1 MEDNWIPWH
10 RRLPLIL
17 FAGLVMLLLVLPSL
31 IVIPMSFSA
40 GDYLEFPPRELSL
53 RWYHNYFDSSLW
65 AEATTISFIAGIS
78 TAVFASI
85 LGTAAAWGLRL
96 MGRGVPP
103 VLMMVLTMPLTVPA
117 ILTAIGI
124 FYLYVRLD
132 LVNSMVGLVLAH
144 TMLAIPFVLILVL
157 SRLQGFDLNQVR
169 VAESLGARPVK
180 AFFLVVLPQIRFA
193 VIAGAVIAF
202 LTSFDEV
209 IVALFIT
216 GGGKST
222 ITRVMFTSLRDQVD
236 PTIASV
242 SSMLILLS
250 IVLVVVF
257 QFFEGRAAKAAPAA
271 LKKE

>member
-1 MEDNWIPWH
+1 MEDWVPWR
-10 RRLPLIL
+10 RRLPLVL
-17 FAGLVMLLLVLPSL
+17 FGALVMLLLILPSL

-40 GDYLEFPPRELSL
+40 GDYLEFPPREWSL
-53 RWYHNYFDSSLW
+53 RWYDAYFDSSLW
-65 AEATTISFIAGIS
+65 QAATMTSLIAGVA
-78 TAVFASI
+78 TAVLACV

-96 MGRGVPP
+96 LGRGAPP
-103 VLMMVLTMPLTVPA
+103 LLMMLLTMPLTVPV
-117 ILTAIGI
+117 ILTAIGV
-124 FYLYVRLD
+124 FYLYARLD
-132 LVNSMVGLVLAH
+132 LVNSMLGLVLAH

-169 VAESLGARPVK
+169 VAESLGARPVR

-193 VIAGAVIAF
+193 VISGAVLAF

-236 PTIASV
+236 PTIAAV
-242 SSMLILLS
+242 SSILIAVSVL
-250 IVLVVVF
+250 LVVVF
-257 QFFEGRAAKAAPAA
+257 QFFEARSVKAASPAV
-271 LKKE
+271 

>member
-1 MEDNWIPWH
+1 MQDDWIPWG

-31 IVIPMSFSA
+31 IVVPMSFSA
-40 GDYLEFPPRELSL
+40 GDYLEFPPRQWSL
-53 RWYHNYFDSSLW
+53 RWYDAYFASSLW
-65 AEATTISFIAGIS
+65 QEATLTSVIAGLC
-78 TAVFASI
+78 TALAAGIV
-85 LGTAAAWGLRL
+85 GTAAAWGLRL
-96 MGRGVPP
+96 MGQGASPL
-103 VLMMVLTMPLTVPA
+103 LMMMLTMPLTVPV

-132 LVNSMVGLVLAH
+132 LVNTMLGLVLAH
-144 TMLAIPFVLILVL
+144 TMLAIPFVVILVL

-169 VAESLGARPVK
+169 VAESLGARPLR

-193 VIAGAVIAF
+193 VIAGGVLAF

-236 PTIASV
+236 PTIAAVSTILIAISV
-242 SSMLILLS
+242 LL
-250 IVLVVVF
+250 VMVF
-257 QFFEGRAAKAAPAA
+257 QFFEARSGKTT
-271 LKKE
+271 

>member
-1 MEDNWIPWH
+1 MDDWIPWS

-31 IVIPMSFSA
+31 IVVPMSFSA
-40 GDYLEFPPRELSL
+40 GDYLEFPPREWSL
-53 RWYHNYFDSSLW
+53 RWYDAYFASSLW
-65 AEATTISFIAGIS
+65 QEATSISVIAGLC
-78 TAVFASI
+78 TALAASA

-96 MGRGVPP
+96 MGGGSP
-103 VLMMVLTMPLTVPA
+103 LLLMVLTMPLTVPV

-132 LVNSMVGLVLAH
+132 LVNSMLGLVLAH
-144 TMLAIPFVLILVL
+144 SMLAIPFVLILVL

-169 VAESLGARPVK
+169 VAESLGARPLR

-193 VIAGAVIAF
+193 VIAGAVLAF

-236 PTIASV
+236 PTIAAV
-242 SSMLILLS
+242 SSILIAISVL
-250 IVLVVVF
+250 LVVVF
-257 QFFEGRAAKAAPAA
+257 QFFEARSGKTS
-271 LKKE
+271 

>member
-1 MEDNWIPWH
+1 MEDSWIPWQ

-53 RWYHNYFDSSLW
+53 RWYDNYFESSLW
-65 AEATTISFIAGIS
+65 GAATEISFIAGIS
-78 TAVFASI
+78 SALLASI

-96 MGRGVPP
+96 LGRGAPP
-103 VLMMVLTMPLTVPA
+103 LLMMVLTMPLTVPA

-132 LVNSMVGLVLAH
+132 LVNTMFGLVLAH
-144 TMLAIPFVLILVL
+144 TMLALPFVLILVL

-169 VAESLGARPVK
+169 VAESLGARPFK
-180 AFFLVVLPQIRFA
+180 AFMLVALPQIRFA

-250 IVLVVVF
+250 VVLVVVF
-257 QFFEGRAAKAAPAA
+257 QFFEGRATRAAPAVR
-271 LKKE
+271 KE

>member
-1 MEDNWIPWH
+1 MEDSWIPWH
-10 RRLPLIL
+10 RRLPL
-17 FAGLVMLLLVLPSL
+17 FVFCGVVMLLLVLPSL

-53 RWYHNYFDSSLW
+53 RWYRAYFASSLW
-65 AEATTISFIAGIS
+65 AEATSISIIAAVS
-78 TAVFASI
+78 TAIAASV

-96 MGRGVPP
+96 LGRGAPP
-103 VLMMVLTMPLTVPA
+103 LLMVLLTMPLTVPV
-117 ILTAIGI
+117 ILTAIGM

-132 LVNSMVGLVLAH
+132 LVNTMLGLVMAH
-144 TMLAIPFVLILVL
+144 TMLALPFVVILVL
-157 SRLQGFDLNQVR
+157 ARLQGFDLNQVR

-193 VIAGAVIAF
+193 VIAGAVLAF

-209 IVALFIT
+209 IAALFIT

-236 PTIASV
+236 PTIAAV

-250 IVLVVVF
+250 IVLVMVF
-257 QFFEGRAAKAAPAA
+257 QFFEGRAGKAAAVP
-271 LKKE
+271 KQE

>member
-1 MEDNWIPWH
+1 MLDDWIPWR

-17 FAGLVMLLLVLPSL
+17 FAGLVMLLLILPSL

-40 GDYLEFPPRELSL
+40 GDYLEFPPREWST
-53 RWYHNYFDSSLW
+53 RWYDTYLESSLW
-65 AEATTISFIAGIS
+65 GEATTISLIAGACTALLAS
-78 TAVFASI
+78 T

-96 MGRGVPP
+96 LGRGAPP
-103 VLMMVLTMPLTVPA
+103 LLLMLLTMPLTVPV

-132 LVNSMVGLVLAH
+132 LVNTMLGLVLAH
-144 TMLAIPFVLILVL
+144 TMLAIPFVVILVL
-157 SRLQGFDLNQVR
+157 SRLQSFDLNQVR
-169 VAESLGARPVK
+169 VAESLGARPTR
-180 AFFLVVLPQIRFA
+180 AFFLVVLPQVRFA
-193 VIAGAVIAF
+193 VIAGAVLAF

-236 PTIASV
+236 PTIAAV
-242 SSMLILLS
+242 SSLLIAVSVL
-250 IVLVVVF
+250 LVVVF
-257 QFFEGRAAKAAPAA
+257 QFFEARGGKAA
-271 LKKE
+271 